1 MQTVVQL
8 VVDFL
13 QGNILAF
20 REHTVHHLVLAVLY
34 LHPFDEGAY
43 HDPPTACNNLN
54 DQPLPYTVEHS
65 LADKFHPCRAP
76 TGTVLHDGARI
87 AHTIGD
93 DGLQPVLVLAFAH
106 LGCFCEHIAQLRE
119 ESRHVVEIGVHRL
132 FRFSDGIVEHCTV
145 VLHKLVNLGCY
156 MFRNNFREWLQQS
169 LDVFFSCLLRLE
181 HIDIAQRQ

>member
-43 HDPPTACNNLN
+43 HDAPTASHNLN
-54 DQPLPYTVEHS
+54 DQPLPYSVEHS
-65 LADKFHPCRAP
+65 LTDELHPCRAS
-76 TGTVLHDGARI
+76 TGTVLNNGTGI
-87 AHTIGD
+87 SHTIGN

-132 FRFSDGIVEHCTV
+132 LRLSDGIVEHRTV
-145 VLHKLVNLGCY
+145 VLHKLVNLASY
-156 MFRNNFREWLQQS
+156 MVGNDFREWLQQS
-169 LDVFFSCLLRLE
+169 FDVFFPGFLRLE
-181 HIDIAQRQ
+181 HIDITQSQ